1 MILVTGGAGFI
12 GSNFV
17 LNWLSTQNEGLIN
30 LDSLSY
36 AADLN
41 NLESISENKEYFFIK
56 GNIEDENLIEHILEK
71 YNPRAVINFAAETH
85 VDRSI
90 EDPETF
96 MKTNILGTFH
106 LLNASLK
113 FWKKISSDDQKKF
126 KFLHISTD
134 EVFGSLSLEDE
145 KSNELSLYKPNSPY
159 SASKAASNHLVRAWG
174 ETYKL
179 PVITTNCTNNYGPH
193 QYPEKLIPLLIHNC
207 LNNKKLPIY
216 GKGENV
222 RDWLYVEDHC
232 EAIKTVLV
240 NGSIGETYN
249 ISGNNEKTNIEIA
262 VTVCST
268 LDEIKPRK
276 DNSSYKEL
284 IEFVEDRPGHDF
296 RYSLDIS
303 KIKKELNW
311 QPQETFE
318 TGIRKTVKWYLENKD
333 WCERVQDRSYQGQR
347 LGVIKQ

>member
-56 GNIEDENLIEHILEK
+56 GSIEDQNLIEKILEK

-90 EDPETF
+90 ENPEIF
-96 MKTNILGTFH
+96 LKTNIFGTFH

-113 FWKKISSDDQKKF
+113 FWKKISLDNQKKF

-145 KSNELSLYKPNSPY
+145 KSNELSPYKPNSPY
-159 SASKAASNHLVRAWG
+159 SASKAASDHLVRAWG

-193 QYPEKLIPLLIHNC
+193 QFPEKLIPLLIHNC

-232 EAIKTVLV
+232 EAIKEVLV
-240 NGSIGETYN
+240 KGSIGETYN
-249 ISGNNEKTNIEIA
+249 IGGNNEKTNIEI
-262 VTVCST
+262 VKTVCST

-284 IEFVEDRPGHDF
+284 ITFVDDRPGHDF

-318 TGIRKTVKWYLENKD
+318 SGIRKTILWYLENMND
-333 WCERVQDRSYQGQR
+333 INPE
-347 LGVIKQ
+347 

>member
-1 MILVTGGAGFI
+1 MILVTGGVGFI

-56 GNIEDENLIEHILEK
+56 GSIEDQNLIEKNLEK
-71 YNPRAVINFAAETH
+71 YTPRAVINFAAETH

-90 EDPETF
+90 EDPEIF
-96 MKTNILGTFH
+96 IKTNILGTFH

-113 FWKKISSDDQKKF
+113 FWKKISLDDQKKF

-145 KSNELSLYKPNSPY
+145 KSNELSPYKPNSPY
-159 SASKAASNHLVRAWG
+159 SASKAASDHLVRAWG

-193 QYPEKLIPLLIHNC
+193 QFPEKLIPLLIHNC

-232 EAIKTVLV
+232 EAIKEVLV
-240 NGSIGETYN
+240 KGSIGESYN
-249 ISGNNEKTNIEIA
+249 IGGNNEKTNIEI
-262 VTVCST
+262 VKTVCST

-276 DNSSYKEL
+276 NNSSYKEL
-284 IEFVEDRPGHDF
+284 ITFVEDRPGHDF

-318 TGIRKTVKWYLENKD
+318 SGIRKTILWYLENMND
-333 WCERVQDRSYQGQR
+333 INPE
-347 LGVIKQ
+347 

>member
-56 GNIEDENLIEHILEK
+56 GSIEDQNLIEQILEK

-90 EDPETF
+90 ENPEIF
-96 MKTNILGTFH
+96 MKTNIFGTFH

-113 FWKKISSDDQKKF
+113 FWKKISSEKQKKF

-145 KSNELSLYKPNSPY
+145 KSNELSSYKPNSPY
-159 SASKAASNHLVRAWG
+159 SASKAASDHLVRAWG

-193 QYPEKLIPLLIHNC
+193 QFPEKLIPLLIHNC

-232 EAIKTVLV
+232 EAIKEVLV
-240 NGSIGETYN
+240 KGSIGETYN
-249 ISGNNEKTNIEIA
+249 IGGNNEKTNIEI
-262 VTVCST
+262 VKTVCST

-276 DNSSYKEL
+276 NNSSYKEL
-284 IEFVEDRPGHDF
+284 ITFVEDRPGHDF

-318 TGIRKTVKWYLENKD
+318 SGIRKTILWYLENMND
-333 WCERVQDRSYQGQR
+333 INPE
-347 LGVIKQ
+347 

>member
-56 GNIEDENLIEHILEK
+56 GSIEDQNLIEKILEK

-90 EDPETF
+90 ENPEIF
-96 MKTNILGTFH
+96 MKTNIFGTFH

-113 FWKKISSDDQKKF
+113 FWKKISLDDQKKF

-145 KSNELSLYKPNSPY
+145 KSNELSPYKPNSPY
-159 SASKAASNHLVRAWG
+159 SASKAASDHLVRAWG

-193 QYPEKLIPLLIHNC
+193 QFPEKLIPLLIHNC

-232 EAIKTVLV
+232 EAIKEVLV
-240 NGSIGETYN
+240 KGSIGETYN
-249 ISGNNEKTNIEIA
+249 IGGNNEKTNIEL
-262 VTVCST
+262 VKTVCST
-268 LDEIKPRK
+268 LDEIIPRK
-276 DNSSYKEL
+276 NNSSYKEL
-284 IEFVEDRPGHDF
+284 ITFVEDRPGHDF

-318 TGIRKTVKWYLENKD
+318 SGIRKTILWYLENMND
-333 WCERVQDRSYQGQR
+333 INPE
-347 LGVIKQ
+347 

>member
-56 GNIEDENLIEHILEK
+56 GSIEDQNLIEQILEK

-90 EDPETF
+90 EDPEIF
-96 MKTNILGTFH
+96 IKTNILGTFH

-113 FWKKISSDDQKKF
+113 FWKKISLDNQKKF

-145 KSNELSLYKPNSPY
+145 KSNELSPYKPNSPY
-159 SASKAASNHLVRAWG
+159 SASKAASDHLVRAWG

-193 QYPEKLIPLLIHNC
+193 QFPEKLIPLLIHNC

-232 EAIKTVLV
+232 EAIKEVLV
-240 NGSIGETYN
+240 KGSIGETYN
-249 ISGNNEKTNIEIA
+249 IGGNNEKTNIEI
-262 VTVCST
+262 VETLCST

-276 DNSSYKEL
+276 NNSSYKEL
-284 IEFVEDRPGHDF
+284 ITFVEDRPGHDF

-318 TGIRKTVKWYLENKD
+318 SGIRKTILWYLENMND
-333 WCERVQDRSYQGQR
+333 INPE
-347 LGVIKQ
+347 

>member
-56 GNIEDENLIEHILEK
+56 GSIEDQNLIEKILEK

-90 EDPETF
+90 ENPEIF
-96 MKTNILGTFH
+96 MKTNIFGTFH

-113 FWKKISSDDQKKF
+113 FWKKISLDDQKKF

-145 KSNELSLYKPNSPY
+145 KSNELSPYKPNSPY
-159 SASKAASNHLVRAWG
+159 SASKAASDHLVRAWG

-193 QYPEKLIPLLIHNC
+193 QFPEKLIPLLIHNC

-232 EAIKTVLV
+232 EAIKEVLV
-240 NGSIGETYN
+240 KGSIGETYN
-249 ISGNNEKTNIEIA
+249 IGGNNEKTNIEI
-262 VTVCST
+262 VKTVCST

-276 DNSSYKEL
+276 NNSSYKEL
-284 IEFVEDRPGHDF
+284 ITFVEDRPGHDF
-296 RYSLDIS
+296 RYRLDIS

-318 TGIRKTVKWYLENKD
+318 SGIRKTILWYLENMND
-333 WCERVQDRSYQGQR
+333 INPE
-347 LGVIKQ
+347 

>member
-56 GNIEDENLIEHILEK
+56 GSIEDQNLIEKILEK

-85 VDRSI
+85 VDMSI
-90 EDPETF
+90 ENPEIF
-96 MKTNILGTFH
+96 MKTNIFGTFH

-113 FWKKISSDDQKKF
+113 FWKKISLDDQKKF

-145 KSNELSLYKPNSPY
+145 KSNELSPYKPNSPY
-159 SASKAASNHLVRAWG
+159 SASKAASDHLVRAWG

-193 QYPEKLIPLLIHNC
+193 QFPEKLIPLLIHNC

-232 EAIKTVLV
+232 EAIKEVLV
-240 NGSIGETYN
+240 KGSIGETYN
-249 ISGNNEKTNIEIA
+249 IGGNNEKTNIEI
-262 VTVCST
+262 VKTVCST

-276 DNSSYKEL
+276 NNSSYKEL
-284 IEFVEDRPGHDF
+284 ITFVEDRPGHDF

-311 QPQETFE
+311 HPQETFE
-318 TGIRKTVKWYLENKD
+318 SGIRKTILWYLENMND
-333 WCERVQDRSYQGQR
+333 INPE
-347 LGVIKQ
+347 

>member
-56 GNIEDENLIEHILEK
+56 GSIEDQNLIEQILEK

-90 EDPETF
+90 EDPEIF
-96 MKTNILGTFH
+96 IKTNILGTFH

-113 FWKKISSDDQKKF
+113 FWKKISLDNQKKF

-145 KSNELSLYKPNSPY
+145 KSNELSPYKPNSPY
-159 SASKAASNHLVRAWG
+159 SASKAASDHLVRAWG

-193 QYPEKLIPLLIHNC
+193 QFPEKLIPLLIHNC

-216 GKGENV
+216 GNGENV

-232 EAIKTVLV
+232 EAIKEVLV
-240 NGSIGETYN
+240 KGSIGETYN
-249 ISGNNEKTNIEIA
+249 IGGNNEKTNIEI
-262 VTVCST
+262 VKTVCST

-276 DNSSYKEL
+276 NNSSYKEL
-284 IEFVEDRPGHDF
+284 ITFVEDRPGHDF

-318 TGIRKTVKWYLENKD
+318 SGIRKTILWYLENMND
-333 WCERVQDRSYQGQR
+333 INPE
-347 LGVIKQ
+347 

>member
-56 GNIEDENLIEHILEK
+56 GSIEDQNLIEKILEK

-90 EDPETF
+90 EDPDIF
-96 MKTNILGTFH
+96 IKTNILGTFH

-113 FWKKISSDDQKKF
+113 FWKKISLDDQKKF

-145 KSNELSLYKPNSPY
+145 KSNELSPYKPNSPY
-159 SASKAASNHLVRAWG
+159 SASKAASDHLVRAWG

-193 QYPEKLIPLLIHNC
+193 QFPEKLIPLLIHNC

-232 EAIKTVLV
+232 EAIKEVLV
-240 NGSIGETYN
+240 KGSIGETYN
-249 ISGNNEKTNIEIA
+249 IGGNNEKTNIEI
-262 VTVCST
+262 VKTVCST

-276 DNSSYKEL
+276 NNSSYKEL
-284 IEFVEDRPGHDF
+284 ITFVEDRPGHDF

-318 TGIRKTVKWYLENKD
+318 SGIRKTILWYLENMND
-333 WCERVQDRSYQGQR
+333 INPE
-347 LGVIKQ
+347 

>member
-56 GNIEDENLIEHILEK
+56 GSIGDQNLIEKILEK

-90 EDPETF
+90 ENPEIF
-96 MKTNILGTFH
+96 MKTNIFGTFH

-113 FWKKISSDDQKKF
+113 FWKKISLDNQKKF

-145 KSNELSLYKPNSPY
+145 KSNELSPYKPNSPY
-159 SASKAASNHLVRAWG
+159 SASKAASDHLVRAWG

-193 QYPEKLIPLLIHNC
+193 QFPEKLIPLLIHNC

-232 EAIKTVLV
+232 EAIKEVLV
-240 NGSIGETYN
+240 KGSIGETYN
-249 ISGNNEKTNIEIA
+249 IGGNNEKTNIEI
-262 VTVCST
+262 VKTVCST

-276 DNSSYKEL
+276 NNSSYKEL
-284 IEFVEDRPGHDF
+284 ITFVEDRPGHDF

-318 TGIRKTVKWYLENKD
+318 SGIRKTILWYLENMND
-333 WCERVQDRSYQGQR
+333 INPE
-347 LGVIKQ
+347 

>member
-41 NLESISENKEYFFIK
+41 NLESISENKEYVFIK
-56 GNIEDENLIEHILEK
+56 GSIEDQNLIEKILEK

-90 EDPETF
+90 ENPEIF
-96 MKTNILGTFH
+96 MKTNIFGTFH

-113 FWKKISSDDQKKF
+113 FWKKISLDDQKKF

-145 KSNELSLYKPNSPY
+145 KSNELSPYKPNSPY
-159 SASKAASNHLVRAWG
+159 SASKAASDHLVRAWG

-193 QYPEKLIPLLIHNC
+193 QFPEKLIPLLIHNC
-207 LNNKKLPIY
+207 INNKKLPIY

-232 EAIKTVLV
+232 EAIKEVLV
-240 NGSIGETYN
+240 KGSIGETYN
-249 ISGNNEKTNIEIA
+249 IGGNNEKTNIEI
-262 VTVCST
+262 VKTVCST

-276 DNSSYKEL
+276 NNSSYKEL
-284 IEFVEDRPGHDF
+284 ITFVEDRPGHDF

-318 TGIRKTVKWYLENKD
+318 SGIRKTILWYLENMND
-333 WCERVQDRSYQGQR
+333 INPE
-347 LGVIKQ
+347 

>member
-56 GNIEDENLIEHILEK
+56 GSIEDQNLIEKILEK

-90 EDPETF
+90 ENPEIF
-96 MKTNILGTFH
+96 MKTNIFGTFH

-113 FWKKISSDDQKKF
+113 FWKKISLDDQKKF

-145 KSNELSLYKPNSPY
+145 KSNELSPYKPNSPY
-159 SASKAASNHLVRAWG
+159 SASKAASDHLVRAWG

-193 QYPEKLIPLLIHNC
+193 QFPEKLIPLLIHNC

-232 EAIKTVLV
+232 EAIKEVLV
-240 NGSIGETYN
+240 KGSIGETYN
-249 ISGNNEKTNIEIA
+249 IGGNNEKTNIEI
-262 VTVCST
+262 VKTVCST

-276 DNSSYKEL
+276 NNSSYKEL
-284 IEFVEDRPGHDF
+284 ITFVEDRPGHDF

-318 TGIRKTVKWYLENKD
+318 SGIRKTILWYLEDMND
-333 WCERVQDRSYQGQR
+333 
-347 LGVIKQ
+347 I

>member
-56 GNIEDENLIEHILEK
+56 GSIEDQNLIEKILEK

-90 EDPETF
+90 ENPEIF
-96 MKTNILGTFH
+96 MKTNIFGTFH

-113 FWKKISSDDQKKF
+113 FWKKISLDDQKKF

-145 KSNELSLYKPNSPY
+145 KSNELSPYKPNSPY
-159 SASKAASNHLVRAWG
+159 SASKAASDHLVRAWG

-193 QYPEKLIPLLIHNC
+193 QFPEKLIPLLIHNC

-232 EAIKTVLV
+232 EAIKEVLV
-240 NGSIGETYN
+240 KGSIGETYN
-249 ISGNNEKTNIEIA
+249 IGGNNEKTNIEIA
-262 VTVCST
+262 ETVCSV

-318 TGIRKTVKWYLENKD
+318 SGIRKTILWYLENMND
-333 WCERVQDRSYQGQR
+333 INPE
-347 LGVIKQ
+347 

>member
-56 GNIEDENLIEHILEK
+56 GSIEDQNLIEHILEK

-90 EDPETF
+90 EDPEIF
-96 MKTNILGTFH
+96 MKTNIFGTFH

-113 FWKKISSDDQKKF
+113 FWKKISLDDQKKF

-145 KSNELSLYKPNSPY
+145 KSNELSPYKPNSPY
-159 SASKAASNHLVRAWG
+159 SASKAASDHLVRAWG

-193 QYPEKLIPLLIHNC
+193 QFPEKLIPLLIHNC

-232 EAIKTVLV
+232 EAIKEVLV
-240 NGSIGETYN
+240 KGSIGETYN
-249 ISGNNEKTNIEIA
+249 IGGNNEKTNIEI
-262 VTVCST
+262 VKTVCST

-276 DNSSYKEL
+276 NNSSYKEL
-284 IEFVEDRPGHDF
+284 ITFVEDRPGHDF

-318 TGIRKTVKWYLENKD
+318 SGIRKTILWYLENMND
-333 WCERVQDRSYQGQR
+333 INPE
-347 LGVIKQ
+347 

>member
-56 GNIEDENLIEHILEK
+56 GSIEDQNLIEKILEK

-90 EDPETF
+90 EDPEIF

-113 FWKKISSDDQKKF
+113 FWKKISLDDQKKF

-145 KSNELSLYKPNSPY
+145 KSNELSPYKPNSPY
-159 SASKAASNHLVRAWG
+159 SASKAASDHLVRAWG

-193 QYPEKLIPLLIHNC
+193 QFPEKLIPLLIHNC

-232 EAIKTVLV
+232 EAIKEVLV
-240 NGSIGETYN
+240 KGSIGETYN
-249 ISGNNEKTNIEIA
+249 IGGNNEKTNIEI
-262 VTVCST
+262 VKTVCST

-276 DNSSYKEL
+276 NNSSYKEL
-284 IEFVEDRPGHDF
+284 ITFVEDRPGHDF

-318 TGIRKTVKWYLENKD
+318 SGIRKTILWYLENMND
-333 WCERVQDRSYQGQR
+333 INPE
-347 LGVIKQ
+347 

>member
-56 GNIEDENLIEHILEK
+56 GSIEDQNLIEKILEK

-90 EDPETF
+90 ENPEIF
-96 MKTNILGTFH
+96 MKTNIFGTFH

-113 FWKKISSDDQKKF
+113 FWKKISLDDQKKF

-145 KSNELSLYKPNSPY
+145 KSNELSPYKPNSPY
-159 SASKAASNHLVRAWG
+159 SASKAASDHLVRAWG
-174 ETYKL
+174 ETYML

-193 QYPEKLIPLLIHNC
+193 QFPEKLIPLLIHNC

-232 EAIKTVLV
+232 EAIKEVLV
-240 NGSIGETYN
+240 KGSIGETYN
-249 ISGNNEKTNIEIA
+249 IGGNNEKTNIEI
-262 VTVCST
+262 VKTVCST

-276 DNSSYKEL
+276 NNSSYKEL
-284 IEFVEDRPGHDF
+284 ITFVEDRPGHDF

-318 TGIRKTVKWYLENKD
+318 SGIRKTILWYLENMND
-333 WCERVQDRSYQGQR
+333 INPE
-347 LGVIKQ
+347 

>member
-56 GNIEDENLIEHILEK
+56 GSIEDQNLIEKILEK

-90 EDPETF
+90 ENPEIF
-96 MKTNILGTFH
+96 MKTNIFGTFH

-113 FWKKISSDDQKKF
+113 FWKKISSEKQKKF

-145 KSNELSLYKPNSPY
+145 KSNELSSYKPNSPY
-159 SASKAASNHLVRAWG
+159 SASKAASDHLVRAWG

-193 QYPEKLIPLLIHNC
+193 QFPEKLIPLLIHNC

-232 EAIKTVLV
+232 EAIKEVLV
-240 NGSIGETYN
+240 KGSIGETYN
-249 ISGNNEKTNIEIA
+249 IGGNNEKTNIEI
-262 VTVCST
+262 VKTVCST

-276 DNSSYKEL
+276 NNSSYKEL
-284 IEFVEDRPGHDF
+284 ITFVEDRPGHDF

-318 TGIRKTVKWYLENKD
+318 SGIRKTILWYLENMND
-333 WCERVQDRSYQGQR
+333 INPE
-347 LGVIKQ
+347 

>member
-56 GNIEDENLIEHILEK
+56 GSIEDQNLIEKILEK

-90 EDPETF
+90 ENPEIF
-96 MKTNILGTFH
+96 MKTNIFGTFH

-113 FWKKISSDDQKKF
+113 FWKKISLDDQKKF

-145 KSNELSLYKPNSPY
+145 KSNELSPYKPNSPY
-159 SASKAASNHLVRAWG
+159 SASKAASDHLVRAWG

-193 QYPEKLIPLLIHNC
+193 QFPEKLIPLLIHNC

-232 EAIKTVLV
+232 EAIKEVLV
-240 NGSIGETYN
+240 KGSIGETYN
-249 ISGNNEKTNIEIA
+249 IGGNNEKTNIEI
-262 VTVCST
+262 VKTVCST

-276 DNSSYKEL
+276 NNSSYKEL
-284 IEFVEDRPGHDF
+284 ITFVEDRPGHDF

-318 TGIRKTVKWYLENKD
+318 SGIRKTILWYLENMND
-333 WCERVQDRSYQGQR
+333 INPE
-347 LGVIKQ
+347 

>member
-1 MILVTGGAGFI
+1 MILVTGGVGFI

-56 GNIEDENLIEHILEK
+56 GSIEDQNLIEKILEK

-90 EDPETF
+90 ENPEIF
-96 MKTNILGTFH
+96 MKTNIFGTFH

-113 FWKKISSDDQKKF
+113 FWKKISLDDQKKF

-145 KSNELSLYKPNSPY
+145 KSNELSPYKPNSPY
-159 SASKAASNHLVRAWG
+159 SASKAASDHLVRAWG

-193 QYPEKLIPLLIHNC
+193 QFPEKLIPLLIHNC

-232 EAIKTVLV
+232 EAIKEVLV
-240 NGSIGETYN
+240 KGSIGETYN
-249 ISGNNEKTNIEIA
+249 IGGNNEKTNIEI
-262 VTVCST
+262 VKTVCST

-276 DNSSYKEL
+276 NNSSYKEL
-284 IEFVEDRPGHDF
+284 ITFVEDRPGHDF

-318 TGIRKTVKWYLENKD
+318 SGIRKTILWYLENMND
-333 WCERVQDRSYQGQR
+333 INPE
-347 LGVIKQ
+347 

>member
-56 GNIEDENLIEHILEK
+56 GNIEDQNLIEKILEK

-90 EDPETF
+90 ENPEIF
-96 MKTNILGTFH
+96 MKTNIFGTFH

-113 FWKKISSDDQKKF
+113 FWKKISLDDQKKF

-145 KSNELSLYKPNSPY
+145 KSNELSPYKPNSPY
-159 SASKAASNHLVRAWG
+159 SASKAASDHLVRAWG

-193 QYPEKLIPLLIHNC
+193 QFPEKLIPLLIHNC
-207 LNNKKLPIY
+207 INNKKLPIY

-232 EAIKTVLV
+232 EAIKEVLV
-240 NGSIGETYN
+240 KGSIGETYN
-249 ISGNNEKTNIEIA
+249 IGGNNEKTNIEI
-262 VTVCST
+262 VKTVCST

-276 DNSSYKEL
+276 NNSSYKEL
-284 IEFVEDRPGHDF
+284 ITFVEDRPGHDF
-296 RYSLDIS
+296 RYSLDIF

-318 TGIRKTVKWYLENKD
+318 SGIRKTILWYLENTND
-333 WCERVQDRSYQGQR
+333 INPE
-347 LGVIKQ
+347 

>member
-56 GNIEDENLIEHILEK
+56 GSIEDQNLIEKILEK
-71 YNPRAVINFAAETH
+71 YIPRAVINFAAETH

-90 EDPETF
+90 ENPEIF
-96 MKTNILGTFH
+96 MKTNIFGTFH

-113 FWKKISSDDQKKF
+113 FWKKISLDDQKKF

-145 KSNELSLYKPNSPY
+145 KSNELSPYKPNSPY
-159 SASKAASNHLVRAWG
+159 SASKAASDHLVRAWG

-193 QYPEKLIPLLIHNC
+193 QFPEKLIPLLIHNC

-232 EAIKTVLV
+232 EAIKEVLV
-240 NGSIGETYN
+240 KGSIGETYN
-249 ISGNNEKTNIEIA
+249 IGGNNEKTNIEI
-262 VTVCST
+262 VKTVCST

-276 DNSSYKEL
+276 NNSSYKEL
-284 IEFVEDRPGHDF
+284 ITFVEDRPGHDF

-318 TGIRKTVKWYLENKD
+318 SGIRKTILWYLENMND
-333 WCERVQDRSYQGQR
+333 INPE
-347 LGVIKQ
+347 

>member
-56 GNIEDENLIEHILEK
+56 GSIEDQNLIEKILEK

-90 EDPETF
+90 ENPEIF
-96 MKTNILGTFH
+96 MKTNIFGTFH

-113 FWKKISSDDQKKF
+113 FWKKISLDNQKKF

-145 KSNELSLYKPNSPY
+145 KSNELSPYKPNSPY
-159 SASKAASNHLVRAWG
+159 SASKAASDHLVRAWG

-193 QYPEKLIPLLIHNC
+193 QFPEKLIPLLIHNC

-232 EAIKTVLV
+232 EAIKEVLV
-240 NGSIGETYN
+240 KGSIGETYN
-249 ISGNNEKTNIEIA
+249 IGGNNEKTNIEI
-262 VTVCST
+262 VKTVCST

-276 DNSSYKEL
+276 NNSSYKEL
-284 IEFVEDRPGHDF
+284 ITFVEDRPGHDF

-318 TGIRKTVKWYLENKD
+318 SGIRKTILWYLENMND
-333 WCERVQDRSYQGQR
+333 INPE
-347 LGVIKQ
+347 

>member
-56 GNIEDENLIEHILEK
+56 GSIEDQNLIEQILEK

-90 EDPETF
+90 EDPEIF
-96 MKTNILGTFH
+96 IKTNILGTFH

-113 FWKKISSDDQKKF
+113 FWKKISLDNQKKF

-145 KSNELSLYKPNSPY
+145 KSNELSPYKPNSPY
-159 SASKAASNHLVRAWG
+159 SASKAASDHLVRAWG

-193 QYPEKLIPLLIHNC
+193 QFPEKLIPLLIHNC

-232 EAIKTVLV
+232 EAIKEVLV
-240 NGSIGETYN
+240 KGSIGETYN
-249 ISGNNEKTNIEIA
+249 IGGNNEKTNIEI
-262 VTVCST
+262 VKTVCST

-276 DNSSYKEL
+276 NNSSYKKL
-284 IEFVEDRPGHDF
+284 ITFVEDRPGHDF

-303 KIKKELNW
+303 KIKKELDW

-318 TGIRKTVKWYLENKD
+318 SGIRKTILWYLENMND
-333 WCERVQDRSYQGQR
+333 INPE
-347 LGVIKQ
+347 

>member
-56 GNIEDENLIEHILEK
+56 GSIEDQNLIEQILEK

-90 EDPETF
+90 ENPEIF
-96 MKTNILGTFH
+96 MKTNIFGTFH

-113 FWKKISSDDQKKF
+113 FWKKISLDDQKKF

-145 KSNELSLYKPNSPY
+145 KSNELSPYKPNSPY
-159 SASKAASNHLVRAWG
+159 SASKAASDHLVRAWG

-193 QYPEKLIPLLIHNC
+193 QFPEKLIPLLIHNC

-232 EAIKTVLV
+232 EAIKEVLV
-240 NGSIGETYN
+240 KGSIGETYN
-249 ISGNNEKTNIEIA
+249 IGGNNEKTNIEI
-262 VTVCST
+262 VKTVCST

-276 DNSSYKEL
+276 NNSSYKKL
-284 IEFVEDRPGHDF
+284 ITFVEDRPGHDF

-318 TGIRKTVKWYLENKD
+318 SGIRKTILWYLENMND
-333 WCERVQDRSYQGQR
+333 INPE
-347 LGVIKQ
+347 

>member
-56 GNIEDENLIEHILEK
+56 GNIEDQNLIEKILEK

-90 EDPETF
+90 ENPEIF
-96 MKTNILGTFH
+96 MKTNIFGTFH

-113 FWKKISSDDQKKF
+113 FWKKISLDDQKKF

-145 KSNELSLYKPNSPY
+145 KSNELSPYKPNSPY
-159 SASKAASNHLVRAWG
+159 SASKAASDHLVRAWG

-193 QYPEKLIPLLIHNC
+193 QFPEKLIPLLIHNC

-216 GKGENV
+216 GKGQNI

-232 EAIKTVLV
+232 EAIKEVLV
-240 NGSIGETYN
+240 KGSIGETYN
-249 ISGNNEKTNIEIA
+249 IGGNNEKTNIEI
-262 VTVCST
+262 VKTVCST

-276 DNSSYKEL
+276 NNSSYKEL
-284 IEFVEDRPGHDF
+284 ITFVEDRPGHDF

-318 TGIRKTVKWYLENKD
+318 SGIRKTILWYLENMND
-333 WCERVQDRSYQGQR
+333 INPE
-347 LGVIKQ
+347 

>member
-56 GNIEDENLIEHILEK
+56 GSIEDQNLIEKILEK

-90 EDPETF
+90 EDPEIF
-96 MKTNILGTFH
+96 IKTNILGTFH

-113 FWKKISSDDQKKF
+113 FWKKISLDNQKKF

-145 KSNELSLYKPNSPY
+145 KSNELSPYKPNSPY
-159 SASKAASNHLVRAWG
+159 SASKAASDHLVRAWG

-193 QYPEKLIPLLIHNC
+193 QFPEKLIPLLIHNC

-232 EAIKTVLV
+232 EAIKEVLV
-240 NGSIGETYN
+240 KGSIGETYN
-249 ISGNNEKTNIEIA
+249 IGGNNEKTNIEI
-262 VTVCST
+262 VKTVCST

-276 DNSSYKEL
+276 NNSSYKEL
-284 IEFVEDRPGHDF
+284 ITFVEDRPGHDF

-318 TGIRKTVKWYLENKD
+318 SGIRKTILWYLENMND
-333 WCERVQDRSYQGQR
+333 
-347 LGVIKQ
+347 I

>member
-1 MILVTGGAGFI
+1 
-12 GSNFV
+12 
-17 LNWLSTQNEGLIN
+17 
-30 LDSLSY
+30 
-36 AADLN
+36 
-41 NLESISENKEYFFIK
+41 
-56 GNIEDENLIEHILEK
+56 
-71 YNPRAVINFAAETH
+71 VINFAAETH

-145 KSNELSLYKPNSPY
+145 KSNEFSPYKPNSPY

-179 PVITTNCTNNYGPH
+179 PVISTNCTNNYGPH

-249 ISGNNEKTNIEIA
+249 ICGNNEKTNIEIA
-262 VTVCST
+262 VTICST

-333 WCERVQDRSYQGQR
+333 WCERV
-347 LGVIKQ
+347 

>member
-56 GNIEDENLIEHILEK
+56 GSIEDQNLIEQILEK

-90 EDPETF
+90 ENPEIF

-113 FWKKISSDDQKKF
+113 FWKKISLDDQKKF

-145 KSNELSLYKPNSPY
+145 KSNELSPYKPNSPY
-159 SASKAASNHLVRAWG
+159 SASKAASDHLVRAWG

-193 QYPEKLIPLLIHNC
+193 QFPEKLIPLLIHNC

-232 EAIKTVLV
+232 EAIKEVLV
-240 NGSIGETYN
+240 KGSIGETYN
-249 ISGNNEKTNIEIA
+249 IGGNNEKTNIEI
-262 VTVCST
+262 VKTVCST

-276 DNSSYKEL
+276 NNSSYKEL
-284 IEFVEDRPGHDF
+284 ITFVEDRPGHDF

-318 TGIRKTVKWYLENKD
+318 SGIRKTILWYLENMND
-333 WCERVQDRSYQGQR
+333 INPE
-347 LGVIKQ
+347 

>member
-56 GNIEDENLIEHILEK
+56 GSIEDQNLIEHILEK

-90 EDPETF
+90 EDPEIF

-113 FWKKISSDDQKKF
+113 FWKKISLDDQKKF

-145 KSNELSLYKPNSPY
+145 KSNELSPYKPNSPY
-159 SASKAASNHLVRAWG
+159 SASKAASDHLVRAWG

-193 QYPEKLIPLLIHNC
+193 QFPEKLIPLLIHNC

-232 EAIKTVLV
+232 EAIKEVLV
-240 NGSIGETYN
+240 KGSIGETYN
-249 ISGNNEKTNIEIA
+249 IGGNNEKTNIEI
-262 VTVCST
+262 VKTVCST

-276 DNSSYKEL
+276 NNSSYKEL
-284 IEFVEDRPGHDF
+284 ITFVEDRPGHDF

-318 TGIRKTVKWYLENKD
+318 SGIRKTILWYLENMND
-333 WCERVQDRSYQGQR
+333 INPE
-347 LGVIKQ
+347 

>member
-56 GNIEDENLIEHILEK
+56 GSIEDQNLIEKILEK

-90 EDPETF
+90 ENPEIF
-96 MKTNILGTFH
+96 MKTNIFGTFH

-113 FWKKISSDDQKKF
+113 FWKKISLDDQKKF

-145 KSNELSLYKPNSPY
+145 KSNELSPYKPNSPY
-159 SASKAASNHLVRAWG
+159 SASKAASDHLVRAWG

-193 QYPEKLIPLLIHNC
+193 QFPEKLIPLLIHNC

-232 EAIKTVLV
+232 EAIKEVLV
-240 NGSIGETYN
+240 KGSIGETYN
-249 ISGNNEKTNIEIA
+249 IGGNNEKTNIEI
-262 VTVCST
+262 VKTVCST

-276 DNSSYKEL
+276 NNSSYKEL
-284 IEFVEDRPGHDF
+284 IIFVEDRPGHDF

-318 TGIRKTVKWYLENKD
+318 SGIRKTILWYLENMND
-333 WCERVQDRSYQGQR
+333 INPE
-347 LGVIKQ
+347 

>member
-12 GSNFV
+12 GSNFI

-41 NLESISENKEYFFIK
+41 NLESIYENKEYFFIK
-56 GNIEDENLIEHILEK
+56 GNIEDQNLIEKILEK

-90 EDPETF
+90 ENPEIF
-96 MKTNILGTFH
+96 MKTNIFGTFH

-113 FWKKISSDDQKKF
+113 FWKKISLDDQKKF

-145 KSNELSLYKPNSPY
+145 KSNELSPYKPNSPY
-159 SASKAASNHLVRAWG
+159 SASKAASDHLVRAWG

-193 QYPEKLIPLLIHNC
+193 QFPEKLIPLLIHNC

-232 EAIKTVLV
+232 EAIKEVLV
-240 NGSIGETYN
+240 KGLIGETYN
-249 ISGNNEKTNIEIA
+249 IGGNNEKTNIEI
-262 VTVCST
+262 VKTVCST

-276 DNSSYKEL
+276 NNSSYKEL

-318 TGIRKTVKWYLENKD
+318 SGIRKTILWYLENMND
-333 WCERVQDRSYQGQR
+333 INPE
-347 LGVIKQ
+347 

>member
-56 GNIEDENLIEHILEK
+56 GSIEDQNLIEQILEK

-90 EDPETF
+90 ENPEIF
-96 MKTNILGTFH
+96 MKTNIFGTFH

-113 FWKKISSDDQKKF
+113 FWKKISLDDQKKF

-145 KSNELSLYKPNSPY
+145 KSNELSPYKPNSPY
-159 SASKAASNHLVRAWG
+159 SASKAASDHLVRAWG

-193 QYPEKLIPLLIHNC
+193 QFPEKLIPLLIHNC

-232 EAIKTVLV
+232 EAIKEVLE

-249 ISGNNEKTNIEIA
+249 IGGNNEKTNIEI
-262 VTVCST
+262 VKTVCST

-276 DNSSYKEL
+276 NNSSYKEL
-284 IEFVEDRPGHDF
+284 ITFVEDRPGHDF

-318 TGIRKTVKWYLENKD
+318 SGIRKTILWYLENMND
-333 WCERVQDRSYQGQR
+333 INPE
-347 LGVIKQ
+347 

>member
-56 GNIEDENLIEHILEK
+56 GSIEDQNLIEKILEK

-90 EDPETF
+90 ENPEIF
-96 MKTNILGTFH
+96 MKTNIFGTFH

-113 FWKKISSDDQKKF
+113 FWKKISLDDQKKF

-145 KSNELSLYKPNSPY
+145 KSNELSPYKPNSPY
-159 SASKAASNHLVRAWG
+159 SASKAASDHLVRAWG

-193 QYPEKLIPLLIHNC
+193 QFPEKLIPLLIHNC

-232 EAIKTVLV
+232 EAIKEVLV
-240 NGSIGETYN
+240 KGSIGETYN
-249 ISGNNEKTNIEIA
+249 IGGNNEKTNIEI
-262 VTVCST
+262 VKTVCST

-276 DNSSYKEL
+276 NNSSYKEL
-284 IEFVEDRPGHDF
+284 ITFVEDRPGHDF

-303 KIKKELNW
+303 KIKKEMNW

-318 TGIRKTVKWYLENKD
+318 SGIRKTILWYLENMND
-333 WCERVQDRSYQGQR
+333 INPE
-347 LGVIKQ
+347 

>member
-1 MILVTGGAGFI
+1 MKTIIVTGGAGFI
-12 GSNFV
+12 GSNLVKLLLKKNYFV
-17 LNWLSTQNEGLIN
+17 IN
-30 LDSLSY
+30 IDKLSY
-36 AADLN
+36 SSNPYNLKGLTKIKKYKFLKQDINNKSEIFKILN
-41 NLESISENKEYFFIK
+41 RYKPACIFNL
-56 GNIEDENLIEHILEK
+56 
-71 YNPRAVINFAAETH
+71 AAETH

-90 EDPETF
+90 EDPEIF
-96 MKTNILGTFH
+96 VNTNILGTFH

-145 KSNELSLYKPNSPY
+145 KSNELSPYKPNSPY

-216 GKGENV
+216 GKGKNV

-249 ISGNNEKTNIEIA
+249 ICGNNEKTNIEIA

-318 TGIRKTVKWYLENKD
+318 TGIRKTMKWYLENKD
-333 WCERVQDRSYQGQR
+333 WC
-347 LGVIKQ
+347 

>member
-56 GNIEDENLIEHILEK
+56 GSIEDQNLIEKILEK

-90 EDPETF
+90 ENPEIF
-96 MKTNILGTFH
+96 MKTNIFGTFH

-113 FWKKISSDDQKKF
+113 FWKKISLDDQKKF

-145 KSNELSLYKPNSPY
+145 KSNELSPYKPNSPY
-159 SASKAASNHLVRAWG
+159 SASKAASDHLVRAWG

-193 QYPEKLIPLLIHNC
+193 QFPEKLIPLLIHNC

-222 RDWLYVEDHC
+222 RDWLYVQDHC
-232 EAIKTVLV
+232 EAIKKVLV

-249 ISGNNEKTNIEIA
+249 IGGNNEKTNIEI
-262 VTVCST
+262 VKTVCST

-276 DNSSYKEL
+276 NNSSYKEL
-284 IEFVEDRPGHDF
+284 ITFVEDRPGHDF

-318 TGIRKTVKWYLENKD
+318 SGIRKTILWYLENMND
-333 WCERVQDRSYQGQR
+333 INPE
-347 LGVIKQ
+347 

>member
-56 GNIEDENLIEHILEK
+56 GSIEDQNLIEKILEK

-90 EDPETF
+90 EDPEIF

-145 KSNELSLYKPNSPY
+145 KSNELSPYKPNSPY
-159 SASKAASNHLVRAWG
+159 SASKAASDHLVRAWG

-193 QYPEKLIPLLIHNC
+193 QFPEKLIPLLIHNC
-207 LNNKKLPIY
+207 LNNIKLPIY

-232 EAIKTVLV
+232 EAIKEVLV
-240 NGSIGETYN
+240 KGSIGETYN
-249 ISGNNEKTNIEIA
+249 IGGNNEKTNIEI
-262 VTVCST
+262 VKTVCST

-276 DNSSYKEL
+276 NNSSYKEL
-284 IEFVEDRPGHDF
+284 ITFVEDRPGHDF

-318 TGIRKTVKWYLENKD
+318 SGIRKTILWYLENMND
-333 WCERVQDRSYQGQR
+333 INPE
-347 LGVIKQ
+347 

>member
-56 GNIEDENLIEHILEK
+56 GSIEDQNLIEQILEK

-90 EDPETF
+90 ENPEIF
-96 MKTNILGTFH
+96 MKTNIFGTFH

-113 FWKKISSDDQKKF
+113 FWKKISLDDQKKF

-145 KSNELSLYKPNSPY
+145 KSNELSPYKPNSPY
-159 SASKAASNHLVRAWG
+159 SASKAASDHLVRAWG

-193 QYPEKLIPLLIHNC
+193 QFPEKLIPLLIHNC

-232 EAIKTVLV
+232 EAIKEVLV
-240 NGSIGETYN
+240 KGSIGETYN
-249 ISGNNEKTNIEIA
+249 IGGNNEKTNIEI
-262 VTVCST
+262 VKTVCST

-276 DNSSYKEL
+276 NNSSYKEL
-284 IEFVEDRPGHDF
+284 ITFVEDRPGHDF

-318 TGIRKTVKWYLENKD
+318 SGIRKTILWYLENMND
-333 WCERVQDRSYQGQR
+333 ITPE
-347 LGVIKQ
+347 

>member
-56 GNIEDENLIEHILEK
+56 GSIEDQNLIEKILEK

-90 EDPETF
+90 ENPEIF
-96 MKTNILGTFH
+96 MKTNIFGTFH

-113 FWKKISSDDQKKF
+113 FWKKISLDDQKKF

-134 EVFGSLSLEDE
+134 EVFGSLSLADE
-145 KSNELSLYKPNSPY
+145 KSNELSPYKPNSPY
-159 SASKAASNHLVRAWG
+159 SASKAASDHLVRAWG

-193 QYPEKLIPLLIHNC
+193 QFPEKLIPLLIHNC

-232 EAIKTVLV
+232 EAIKEVLV
-240 NGSIGETYN
+240 KGSIGETYN
-249 ISGNNEKTNIEIA
+249 IGGNNEKTNIEI
-262 VTVCST
+262 VKTVCST

-276 DNSSYKEL
+276 NNSSYKEL
-284 IEFVEDRPGHDF
+284 ITFVEDRPGHDF

-318 TGIRKTVKWYLENKD
+318 SGIRKTILWYLENMND
-333 WCERVQDRSYQGQR
+333 INPE
-347 LGVIKQ
+347 

>member
-1 MILVTGGAGFI
+1 M
-12 GSNFV
+12 
-17 LNWLSTQNEGLIN
+17 
-30 LDSLSY
+30 
-36 AADLN
+36 
-41 NLESISENKEYFFIK
+41 
-56 GNIEDENLIEHILEK
+56 
-71 YNPRAVINFAAETH
+71 INFAAETH

-90 EDPETF
+90 ENPEIF
-96 MKTNILGTFH
+96 MKTNIFGTFH

-113 FWKKISSDDQKKF
+113 FWKKISLDDQKKF

-145 KSNELSLYKPNSPY
+145 KSNELSPYKPNSPY
-159 SASKAASNHLVRAWG
+159 SASKAASDHLVRAWG

-193 QYPEKLIPLLIHNC
+193 QFPEKLIPLLIHNC

-232 EAIKTVLV
+232 EAIKEVLV
-240 NGSIGETYN
+240 KGSIGETYN
-249 ISGNNEKTNIEIA
+249 IGGNNEKTNIEI
-262 VTVCST
+262 VKTVCST

-276 DNSSYKEL
+276 NNSSYKEL
-284 IEFVEDRPGHDF
+284 ITFVEDRPGHDF

-318 TGIRKTVKWYLENKD
+318 SGIRKTILWYLENMND
-333 WCERVQDRSYQGQR
+333 INPE
-347 LGVIKQ
+347 